1 MRLLVLL
8 VLLPFAAVSQV
19 PSQKKIIIITN
30 KDTTILE
37 SDLDQLD
44 SLIEW
49 NMKSIYRMG
58 NALGEFPSEFQVEV
72 FIDSVFKEV
81 ETAKGFKEK
90 NHEGN
95 SYETVKTVRLELK
108 SILIKRK
115 TIRTQQLRRRSSL
128 KKVQK

>member
-37 SDLDQLD
+37 SDLDQVD

-49 NMKSIYRMG
+49 NMKSMYRM
-58 NALGEFPSEFQVEV
+58 
-72 FIDSVFKEV
+72 
-81 ETAKGFKEK
+81 
-90 NHEGN
+90 
-95 SYETVKTVRLELK
+95 
-108 SILIKRK
+108 
-115 TIRTQQLRRRSSL
+115 
-128 KKVQK
+128 